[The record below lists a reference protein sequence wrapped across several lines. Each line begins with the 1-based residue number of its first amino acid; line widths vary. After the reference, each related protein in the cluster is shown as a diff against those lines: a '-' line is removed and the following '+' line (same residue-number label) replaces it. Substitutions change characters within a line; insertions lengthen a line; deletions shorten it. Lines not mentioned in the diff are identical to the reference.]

1 MEKDVETPRIIVKT
15 PTISTEPPQ
24 KTNLNILAPLASF
37 SVSDTVET
45 SWNPVD
51 NKVLNWAG
59 WPDLLAP
66 GEHFHVVLPR
76 RHTLVSCGGE

>member
-1 MEKDVETPRIIVKT
+1 MEKGVETPKIIVKT
-15 PTISTEPPQ
+15 PTISTDPP
-24 KTNLNILAPLASF
+24 KINSNTLASF

-66 GEHFHVVLPR
+66 GESFQVVLPR
-76 RHTLVSCGGE
+76 QYTLVSCGGE